1 MELKLESAG
10 LDGTE
15 SLRDFDHLGD
25 TITDF
30 DAVADLT
37 VARVCRVVVIG
48 HEPFIYTENT
58 ARLQDLKDLSVD
70 TLKGRCVD
78 SSFDCVAIA
87 ELLAH
92 VRVWGEM

>member
-1 MELKLESAG
+1 MELELESAG

-30 DAVADLT
+30 DTVTDLAV
-37 VARVCRVVVIG
+37 VRVCRVVVVG
-48 HEPFIYTENT
+48 HEPFIYAENT
-58 ARLQDLKDLSVD
+58 AGLQDLKDLSVD

-78 SSFDCVAIA
+78 SSFDCIAIA
-87 ELLAH
+87 ELLAC
-92 VRVWGEM
+92 VRV